1 MESNL
6 ELFKTADGNVTIPV
20 RMEAGSMWL
29 TRMQMAELF
38 GVTPQNITLHM
49 KKVYASGE
57 LDEKSTSKESL
68 LVHLEGNR
76 QICRKVLDYNL
87 DAIISVGYRVN
98 SARATQFRIWGSSRR
113 WARFTSHLAGKT
125 SIRLRRRRRRTCCI
139 S

>member
-68 LVHLEGNR
+68 LVE
-76 QICRKVLDYNL
+76 V
-87 DAIISVGYRVN
+87 
-98 SARATQFRIWGSSRR
+98 SSSSSSLYI
-113 WARFTSHLAGKT
+113 FP
-125 SIRLRRRRRRTCCI
+125 I
-139 S
+139 